1 MSRIITEYVYPPIP
15 IRSFD
20 WSAVLEGYE
29 GEGGR
34 YEASGAT
41 EIEAVDRVLEQLE
54 SQGVSR

>member
-1 MSRIITEYVYPPIP
+1 MKIITTYEFPPIP

-20 WSAVLEGYE
+20 WSAVLEGFE

-41 EIEAVDRVLEQLE
+41 KREAELNLLEQLE
-54 SQGVSR
+54 CA